1 MKKAI
6 ITIAL
11 IIFGVSAFAQTSVPI
26 ADTRMSNQATT
37 LVLINNTK
45 HKLKADFVYYDKTCN
60 CWVSRGWRFIP
71 KHESNTIG
79 VSELNIGNSI
89 MYVHAE
95 HGFKKWGRTLTFSIN
110 ESGEPLMYAD
120 KMYRRHRRMFS
131 QVNLQSGLN
140 TFEFNRR

>member
-1 MKKAI
+1 MKQTI

-11 IIFGVSAFAQTSVPI
+11 ILFGVNTFAQTSVPI
-26 ADTRMSNQATT
+26 DDTRMNNQATT
-37 LVLINNTK
+37 LVLVNNTK
-45 HKLKADFVYYDKTCN
+45 HKIKADFVYYDKTCN

-95 HGFKKWGRTLTFSIN
+95 RRFRKWGRTLSFAIN

-120 KMYRRHRRMFS
+120 QRQHRHRRLFS
-131 QVNLQSGLN
+131 QVNLQSGQN
-140 TFEFNRR
+140 TFTFNP